1 VRDRSLCDL
10 PQWARRR
17 RGVVPMPLDL
27 RMLSTVVRVHSSG
40 DLLGTGSL
48 ISVASEGVRGK
59 NWPYVVT
66 AHHVIENQTSIA
78 LDVPDPL
85 EPGGVFGPIPCEGW
99 EQPLP
104 GIDLAIAPF
113 PEYLVPRYQM
123 TPLSQFL
130 PLGEMPPL
138 GGELFYLGVF
148 SRPEVAMARS
158 GTIGALSVP
167 IEKPGYSYTADLVDC
182 RSYAGFSGSPCFSV
196 QGFAVEDDEPQDLDG
211 PLPEHRDGRPMKLNR
226 LVHMSSYCGMFTA
239 HFTDEGSGQGIASRY
254 GVGVMLPCDYVRE
267 ALMRESARQDRR
279 KADEEL
285 KARQAAQAPPL
296 EDAAAEPPT
305 EFDRFEKLTRQ
316 LVNTPKPAR
325 D

>member
-1 VRDRSLCDL
+1 
-10 PQWARRR
+10 
-17 RGVVPMPLDL
+17 
-27 RMLSTVVRVHSSG
+27 
-40 DLLGTGSL
+40 
-48 ISVASEGVRGK
+48 
-59 NWPYVVT
+59 
-66 AHHVIENQTSIA
+66 
-78 LDVPDPL
+78 
-85 EPGGVFGPIPCEGW
+85 
-99 EQPLP
+99 
-104 GIDLAIAPF
+104 
-113 PEYLVPRYQM
+113 
-123 TPLSQFL
+123 
-130 PLGEMPPL
+130 
-138 GGELFYLGVF
+138 
-148 SRPEVAMARS
+148 
-158 GTIGALSVP
+158 
-167 IEKPGYSYTADLVDC
+167 
-182 RSYAGFSGSPCFSV
+182 
-196 QGFAVEDDEPQDLDG
+196 
-211 PLPEHRDGRPMKLNR
+211 MKLNR